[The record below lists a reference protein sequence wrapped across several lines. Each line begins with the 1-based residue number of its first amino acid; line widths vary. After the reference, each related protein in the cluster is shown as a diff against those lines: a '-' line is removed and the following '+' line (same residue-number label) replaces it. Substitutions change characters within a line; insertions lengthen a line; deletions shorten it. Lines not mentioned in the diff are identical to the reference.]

1 MDIKELKQRA
11 GIVEQVGD
19 DDEALIRML
28 NLAITKLNF
37 GSVDDTRY
45 YISQVIQT
53 LRARVRR
60 HPS

>member
-1 MDIKELKQRA
+1 MDTKELKRRA

-45 YISQVIQT
+45 YIAQVIQT

-60 HPS
+60 QPS